1 MNRKSDEKEV
11 NMMESKEISR
21 PIDTPEGREW
31 LQGLLRTNVVTIS
44 FVKKDGSE
52 RKMRCT
58 LGESKIPSEK
68 TPKNAGRAKSE
79 DAIAVF
85 DIEKQDWRSFRF
97 DSVKMI
103 EFDVSEVV

>member
-1 MNRKSDEKEV
+1 MKSKEV
-11 NMMESKEISR
+11 TR

-31 LQGLLRTNVVTIS
+31 LTGLLRTNIVTIS

-68 TPKNAGRAKSE
+68 SPKNAGRAKSA
-79 DAIAVF
+79 DALAVF

-97 DSVKMI
+97 DSVKTI
-103 EFDVSEVV
+103 EFDLSEVV

>member
-1 MNRKSDEKEV
+1 MMKSKEV
-11 NMMESKEISR
+11 TR

-31 LQGLLRTNVVTIS
+31 LQDLLRTNIVTIS
-44 FVKKDGSE
+44 FTKKDGSE

-58 LGESKIPSEK
+58 LGESVIPSEK
-68 TPKNAGRAKSE
+68 TPKNSGKSKSA

-103 EFDVSEVV
+103 EFELSEVV